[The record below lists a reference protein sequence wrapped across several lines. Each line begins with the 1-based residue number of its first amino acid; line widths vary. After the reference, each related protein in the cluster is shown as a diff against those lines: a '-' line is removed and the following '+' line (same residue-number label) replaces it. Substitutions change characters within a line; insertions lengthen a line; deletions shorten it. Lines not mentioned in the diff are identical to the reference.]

1 MWTIL
6 LTKTLDISNGFS
18 PLSALTTYLSP
29 LLLSKCH
36 HGAPAFSS
44 LTMKATQESLA
55 LTLTG
60 TNHVNRWLS
69 SGILDILSDKSL
81 SPHPLQ
87 TENSS
92 YHDTVH
98 LKLKFVLQWHLSPS
112 PLVFS
117 WLLSVTSWNFLTSP
131 SILTISSWV
140 WHPFLALF
148 SLEWPF
154 HLPLCPPGHIPCLQ
168 LRGAC

>member
-1 MWTIL
+1 
-6 LTKTLDISNGFS
+6 
-18 PLSALTTYLSP
+18 
-29 LLLSKCH
+29 
-36 HGAPAFSS
+36 
-44 LTMKATQESLA
+44 
-55 LTLTG
+55 
-60 TNHVNRWLS
+60 
-69 SGILDILSDKSL
+69 
-81 SPHPLQ
+81 
-87 TENSS
+87 
-92 YHDTVH
+92 
-98 LKLKFVLQWHLSPS
+98 VLQWHLSPS

-154 HLPLCPPGHIPCLQ
+154 HLPLCPPGHIPCLR